1 MSVRNLPAIV
11 LLLVTALAAQELK
24 LNPHLDYNSDSQ
36 DGALITGGNAA
47 GGLAKDKVNY
57 VFMFEEG

>member
-1 MSVRNLPAIV
+1 MKNLLALV
-11 LLLVTALAAQELK
+11 LLLATGLSAQELK

-47 GGLAKDKVNY
+47 GGLVKDKVNY

>member
-1 MSVRNLPAIV
+1 MKIAFTLV
-11 LLLVTALAAQELK
+11 LLLATALSAQELK

-36 DGALITGGNAA
+36 DGALITGSNAS

>member
-1 MSVRNLPAIV
+1 MKSILTLV
-11 LLLVTALAAQELK
+11 LLLATGLFAQELK